1 MILAN
6 DFKRE
11 DTYIG
16 PAIRRAIDR
25 VLSSGWYVL
34 GKEVDAF
41 EHAFADFNEVEHA
54 IGVASGTDALS
65 VALAALGIGVGDEV
79 ITSALTAF
87 PTITGISRV
96 GATPVAVDV
105 HPHTGLINPDC
116 IRAAITKNTKAIIPV
131 HLYGKM
137 CDMPAIMQIAAEYGL
152 KIVEDCA
159 QSVGASYEGRLAG
172 SWGDAAA
179 FSFYPTKNLGAY
191 GDGGAVVTNNEV
203 VASRARQLRD
213 YGQDKKFSHL
223 EVGFNSRLDELQAA
237 VLSEKLD
244 YLTEWNNRRRS
255 IAKRYD
261 ELLEY
266 GTVLHE
272 SRHDEHAFHL
282 YVVTVKNRDKV
293 LHAMRDFGIQCQ
305 VHYPKS
311 IDLQPGYLQVAPKN
325 APKCPEADALTKSI
339 ISLPIFPYL
348 TDQEVDTVIGHF
360 NQVVAHV
367 G

>member
-16 PAIRRAIDR
+16 PAIRRAINR

-65 VALAALGIGVGDEV
+65 VSLAALGIGPGDEV
-79 ITSALTAF
+79 ITSAMTAF
-87 PTITGISRV
+87 PTVTGIARV
-96 GATPVAVDV
+96 GAIPIAVDV
-105 HPHTGLINPDC
+105 SPQTGLINPDC
-116 IRAAITKNTKAIIPV
+116 IRAAISKKTKAIIPV

-137 CDMPAIMQIAAEYGL
+137 CDMPAIMAIAAEHGL
-152 KIVEDCA
+152 KIIEDCA
-159 QSVGASYEGRLAG
+159 QSVGATFDGRLAG

-191 GDGGAVVTNNEV
+191 GDGGAVVTNNDV
-203 VASRARQLRD
+203 VASKAKQLRD

-223 EVGFNSRLDELQAA
+223 EPGFNSRLDEVQAA
-237 VLSEKLD
+237 VLNEKLD
-244 YLTEWNNRRRS
+244 YLSAWNQRRRK

-261 ELLEY
+261 ELLENV
-266 GTVLHE
+266 TVLHE
-272 SRHDEHAFHL
+272 GNHKEHAFHL
-282 YVVTVKNRDKV
+282 YVVSVKNRDKI
-293 LHAMRDFGIQCQ
+293 LHSMRDLGVQCQ

-311 IDLQPGYLQVAPKN
+311 INLQPGYQKIAPKN
-325 APKCPEADALTKSI
+325 APDCPVAESLTQTV

-348 TDQEVDTVIGHF
+348 TDAEVDTVIGHF
-360 NQVVAHV
+360 NQVLADV